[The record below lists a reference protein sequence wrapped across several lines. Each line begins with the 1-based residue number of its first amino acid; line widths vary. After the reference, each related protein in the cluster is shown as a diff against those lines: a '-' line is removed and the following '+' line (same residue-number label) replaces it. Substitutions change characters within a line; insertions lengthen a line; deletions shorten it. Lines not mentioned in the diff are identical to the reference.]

1 MKHFLIRLI
10 KQPISLRRGVFYLL
24 FSTSFLS
31 VFAMTVLWISTEVK
45 NNKIL
50 IHDVK
55 ERTLQNQKQ
64 QIKHEIENA
73 LLYVKDM
80 GNIHHGSYQK
90 EVEQMV
96 LNHLQQ
102 IRFGYS
108 GYIFVNTIDGHAL
121 IFDGKKVVNKK
132 NIKNLTDSNG
142 LKLFPLE
149 CEAALKPNG
158 GYIRYSFKKMND
170 TLPHP
175 KISYIAYYKPWGW
188 IIGAGDYID
197 DANQKIQSLQ
207 SPIITK
213 VRLKITSILLILVAG
228 TLILYFFSNYTA
240 KQIVNQTD
248 YFIRFLKDPSEKT
261 FDSKNFF
268 IKELNTISQ
277 NIIEIEDSKRAVE
290 NELRKHKEH
299 LEDLIKERTEELE
312 LKNKKLEYFHELFI
326 NREFRIKELRDE
338 VKALKQQLNNKV

>member
-10 KQPISLRRGVFYLL
+10 KQPVSLRRGVFYLL
-24 FSTSFLS
+24 FSTSFIS

-64 QIKHEIENA
+64 QIKHEAENA
-73 LLYVKDM
+73 LSYVKDM

-102 IRFGYS
+102 IRFGYA

-121 IFDGKKVVNKK
+121 IFDGKKVIGEKS
-132 NIKNLTDSNG
+132 IKNMKDAIG
-142 LKLFPLE
+142 LKLFPLQR
-149 CEAALKPNG
+149 EAALKPGG
-158 GYIRYSFKKMND
+158 GYIRYLFKKMND
-170 TLPHP
+170 TLSHP
-175 KISYIAYYKPWGW
+175 KISYVIYYKPWGW
-188 IIGAGDYID
+188 IIGAGDYLD
-197 DANQKIQSLQ
+197 EAQQKIQSLQ
-207 SPIITK
+207 SSIITK

-228 TLILYFFSNYTA
+228 TLILYFFSNYAA
-240 KQIVNQTD
+240 KQIVNQTN
-248 YFIRFLKDPSEKT
+248 YLIKFLKNPSEKT
-261 FDSKNFF
+261 FDPKNFF

-277 NIIEIEDSKRAVE
+277 DIIEIEDSKTAVE
-290 NELRKHKEH
+290 KELRKHKEH
-299 LEDLIKERTEELE
+299 LEDLINERTEELE
-312 LKNKKLEYFHELFI
+312 HKNKKLEYFHDLFI

-338 VKALKQQLNNKV
+338 VKALKQKLKNKA